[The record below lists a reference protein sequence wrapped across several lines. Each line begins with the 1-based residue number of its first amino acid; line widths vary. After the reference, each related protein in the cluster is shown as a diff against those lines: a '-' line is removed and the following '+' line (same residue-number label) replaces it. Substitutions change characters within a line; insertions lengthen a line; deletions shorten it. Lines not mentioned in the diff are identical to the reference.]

1 MKTDKEFIKGI
12 YEKYDEY
19 TKEKQ
24 ENKQRNI
31 KKIINIAAVIIVLIS
46 SIVVFFGNKPQQV
59 VIENGKIQK
68 EKDESFNS
76 SLKTVGNFENFYNII
91 KEKYSSTQYSIFN
104 GENIAI
110 EEDNKNDEVLESMRS
125 DTNVQVQNVDEADIV
140 KVDNKYIYYV
150 SGKKV
155 VIIDAE
161 KPETSEKVA
170 EINFEEEKFY
180 PREIYVN
187 NQKLTIVGNEYDD
200 TIRTDTVEAGSVTGY
215 MSIKEDIINANDD
228 SKSGV
233 IIYDITNVKEP
244 KEIRRVMVDGMYL
257 SSRKIENYIYFVVN
271 KYIYT
276 PGIKNYN
283 LEELEQYQD
292 QYKPKYID
300 TAVGEEEKY
309 IDYDNIYCLDG
320 TDEANYLILVG
331 LNIDNEEEAEIQT
344 FLGAGQYVYSSEKNM
359 YIATNKITY
368 GDDYEILSENTHILK
383 VALNNGKF
391 IFKAEADVNG
401 QINNQFS
408 MDENGDTFRI
418 ATTTGNIWTI
428 DENTSNNLY
437 ILNDKLEEIGKVA
450 EFAKEEKIYSVRY
463 VGDKAYVVTFKQT
476 DPLFV
481 IDLSNP
487 SNPQILGELKI
498 PGYSTYLHPYDETH
512 LIGFGYD
519 TKEDGTQITTNGLK
533 MVMFDIS
540 DLNNPKE
547 LFKIN
552 IGDSKYTYSE
562 LLFNH
567 KALLFSKEKNIIAF
581 PIYSSS
587 GRKSYTRA
595 AIYEIDLEKGFTLK
609 GEIGTVTDNA
619 DEHVE
624 RIVFINGTYYTLS
637 RSLIKVADME
647 TLEVIKEI
655 EI

>member
-1 MKTDKEFIKGI
+1 MKTDKEFINGI

-46 SIVVFFGNKPQQV
+46 SIVVFLGNKPQQV

-68 EKDESFNS
+68 EKDESFNN

-140 KVDNKYIYYV
+140 KVDDKYIYYV

-161 KPETSEKVA
+161 KPETSEKIV
-170 EINFEEEKFY
+170 EINFENEKFY

-187 NQKLTIVGNEYDD
+187 NQKLIIVGNEYN
-200 TIRTDTVEAGSVTGY
+200 DTVKTEFAEIDSATND
-215 MSIKEDIINANDD
+215 MSIKEDIINVNDD

-233 IIYDITNVKEP
+233 IIYDISNVKEP

-276 PGIKNYN
+276 PGIKNNN

-300 TAVGEEEKY
+300 TAVGEDEKY

-533 MVMFDIS
+533 MAMFDIS

-619 DEHVE
+619 DEHIN
-624 RIVFINGTYYTLS
+624 RIVFINDTYYTLS
-637 RSLIKVADME
+637 NSLVKAANME
-647 TLEVIKEI
+647 TLEVVKEI

>member
-1 MKTDKEFIKGI
+1 MKTDKEFINGI

-46 SIVVFFGNKPQQV
+46 SIVVFLGNKPQQV

-68 EKDESFNS
+68 EKDESFNN

-140 KVDNKYIYYV
+140 KVDDKYIYYV

-161 KPETSEKVA
+161 KPETSEKIV
-170 EINFEEEKFY
+170 EINFENEKFY

-187 NQKLTIVGNEYDD
+187 NQKLIIVGNEYN
-200 TIRTDTVEAGSVTGY
+200 DTVKTEFAEIDSATND
-215 MSIKEDIINANDD
+215 MSIKEDIINVNDD

-233 IIYDITNVKEP
+233 IIYDISNVKEP

-276 PGIKNYN
+276 PGIKNNN

-300 TAVGEEEKY
+300 TAVGEDEKY

-619 DEHVE
+619 DEHIN
-624 RIVFINGTYYTLS
+624 RIVFINDTYYTLS
-637 RSLIKVADME
+637 NSLVKAANME
-647 TLEVIKEI
+647 TLEVVKEI

>member
-1 MKTDKEFIKGI
+1 MKTDKEFINGI

>member
-1 MKTDKEFIKGI
+1 MKTDKEFINGI

-187 NQKLTIVGNEYDD
+187 NQKLIIVGNEYDD

-533 MVMFDIS
+533 MVMFDVS

-562 LLFNH
+562 LLSDH
-567 KALLFSKEKNIIAF
+567 KALLFSKENNIIAF

-587 GRKSYTRA
+587 GKKSYTRA
-595 AIYEIDLEKGFTLK
+595 AIYEIDLEKGFSLK
-609 GEIGTVTDNA
+609 GEIGTVTDKA
-619 DEHVE
+619 DEHIE
-624 RIVFINGTYYTLS
+624 RIVFINHNYYTLS
-637 RSLIKVADME
+637 KSLVKVANME
-647 TLEVIKEI
+647 TLEVVKEI

>member
-1 MKTDKEFIKGI
+1 MKTDKEFINGI

-46 SIVVFFGNKPQQV
+46 SIVVFLGNKPQQV

-68 EKDESFNS
+68 EKDESFNN

-110 EEDNKNDEVLESMRS
+110 AEDNKNDEVLESMRS

-140 KVDNKYIYYV
+140 KVDSKYIYYV

-161 KPETSEKVA
+161 KPETSEKIV
-170 EINFEEEKFY
+170 EINFENEKFY

-187 NQKLTIVGNEYDD
+187 NQKLIIVGNEYN
-200 TIRTDTVEAGSVTGY
+200 DTVKTEFAEIDSATND
-215 MSIKEDIINANDD
+215 MSIKEDIINVNDD

-233 IIYDITNVKEP
+233 IIYDISNVKEP

-276 PGIKNYN
+276 PGIKNNN

-300 TAVGEEEKY
+300 TAVGDEEKY

-331 LNIDNEEEAEIQT
+331 LNIDNEEEAEIQI

-359 YIATNKITY
+359 YIATNKVAY
-368 GDDYEILSENTHILK
+368 GDNYEILSENTHILK

-391 IFKAEADVNG
+391 IFKAETNVDG

-418 ATTTGNIWTI
+418 ATTTGNIGAI

-437 ILNDKLEEIGKVA
+437 ILSDKLEEIGKVA

-463 VGDKAYVVTFKQT
+463 IGNKAYVVTFKQT

-547 LFKIN
+547 LFKTN

-581 PIYSSS
+581 PIYSSA

-609 GEIGTVTDNA
+609 GEVGTVTDNA
-619 DEHVE
+619 DEHIN
-624 RIVFINGTYYTLS
+624 RIVFINDTYYTLS
-637 RSLIKVADME
+637 NSLVKAANME
-647 TLEVIKEI
+647 TLEVVKEI

>member
-1 MKTDKEFIKGI
+1 MKTDKEFISGI

-46 SIVVFFGNKPQQV
+46 SIVVFLGNKPQQV

-68 EKDESFNS
+68 EKDESFNN

-140 KVDNKYIYYV
+140 KVDDKYIYYV

-161 KPETSEKVA
+161 KPETSEKIV
-170 EINFEEEKFY
+170 EINFENEKFY

-187 NQKLTIVGNEYDD
+187 NQKLIIVGNEYN
-200 TIRTDTVEAGSVTGY
+200 DTVKTEFAEIDSATND
-215 MSIKEDIINANDD
+215 MSIKEDIINVNDD

-233 IIYDITNVKEP
+233 IIYDISNVKEP

-276 PGIKNYN
+276 PGIKNNN

-300 TAVGEEEKY
+300 TAVEEDEKY

-619 DEHVE
+619 DEHIN
-624 RIVFINGTYYTLS
+624 RIVFINDTYYTLS
-637 RSLIKVADME
+637 NSLVKAANME
-647 TLEVIKEI
+647 TLEVVKEI

>member
-1 MKTDKEFIKGI
+1 M
-12 YEKYDEY
+12 
-19 TKEKQ
+19 
-24 ENKQRNI
+24 
-31 KKIINIAAVIIVLIS
+31 
-46 SIVVFFGNKPQQV
+46 FFGNKPQQV

-187 NQKLTIVGNEYDD
+187 NQKLIIVGNEYDD

>member
-1 MKTDKEFIKGI
+1 MKTDKEFINGI

-46 SIVVFFGNKPQQV
+46 SIVVFLGNKPQQV

-68 EKDESFNS
+68 EKDESFNN

-140 KVDNKYIYYV
+140 KVDDKYIYYV

-161 KPETSEKVA
+161 KPETSEKIV
-170 EINFEEEKFY
+170 EINFENEKFY

-187 NQKLTIVGNEYDD
+187 NQKLIIVGNEYN
-200 TIRTDTVEAGSVTGY
+200 DTVKTEFAEIDSATND
-215 MSIKEDIINANDD
+215 MSIKEDIINVNDD

-233 IIYDITNVKEP
+233 IIYDISNVKEP

-276 PGIKNYN
+276 PGIKNNN

-300 TAVGEEEKY
+300 TAVEEDEKY

-619 DEHVE
+619 DEHIN
-624 RIVFINGTYYTLS
+624 RIVFINDTYYTLS
-637 RSLIKVADME
+637 NSLVKAANME
-647 TLEVIKEI
+647 TLEVVKEI

>member
-1 MKTDKEFIKGI
+1 MKTDKEFINGI

-187 NQKLTIVGNEYDD
+187 NQKLIIVGNEYDD